1 MMKAVLTRFVPYLL
15 VILALV
21 SPSHNIYFELE
32 KTAANAGTVE
42 ASVRPVSGVHY
53 NCEDALKT
61 NLKCRVE
68 SAVLINYDKSKV
80 IYAKN
85 PENVRPIASISKL
98 MSAMVVIDS
107 RINLSQTETITKED
121 ALNSSKSKLRV
132 GTKMTLMDLL
142 HASLMQSDN
151 RATRA
156 LARAVVGSNAEFAKL
171 MNLKA
176 HDLGLVNTRFNEP
189 TGLDSGNVSTALEVA
204 QLMHTA
210 YEYKLI
216 ATITAKKSYSCN
228 LLNKR
233 KGIRTLNIHNTN
245 ALIASPYKVL
255 AGKTGFINAAAHCL
269 TTLVQ
274 KGPGGDR
281 MLLVVLGAPSS
292 QTRFRE
298 ARKLVKWGYEHPI

>member
-15 VILALV
+15 VLLALV
-21 SPSHNIYFELE
+21 SPSHNIYFEFE
-32 KTAANAGTVE
+32 KTSATAGTVE
-42 ASVRPVSGVHY
+42 ASVRPQSGVHY
-53 NCEDALKT
+53 DCENALKT
-61 NLKCRVE
+61 NFKCRVE

-98 MSAMVVIDS
+98 MTAMVLIDS
-107 RINLSQTETITKED
+107 RIDLSQTETITKED

-171 MNLKA
+171 MNLKSR
-176 HDLGLVNTRFNEP
+176 DLGLVNTHFNEP

-204 QLMHTA
+204 QLMHNA

-216 ATITAKKSYSCN
+216 ASITAKKTYGCN

-233 KGIRTLNIHNTN
+233 KGIRTLSLHNTN
-245 ALIASPYKVL
+245 ALITSPYKVL

-274 KGPGGDR
+274 NGPSGDR

-298 ARKLVKWGYEHPI
+298 ARKLAKFGFEHAL